1 MSFMS
6 DKEKV
11 KMMLKENSEAFRDNE
26 KMLFG
31 PKFEEIVTKSL
42 T

>member
-1 MSFMS
+1 MSFIS

-11 KMMLKENSEAFRDNE
+11 KMTLKENSEAFRDNE
-26 KMLFG
+26 KMLFE
-31 PKFEEIVTKSL
+31 PNFEEIVTKSL